1 MKKKTSLL
9 GLLVVLAVLGVGQ
22 ATGIDVLGVLGHML
36 TDQTINEERQLVKR
50 DMEGR
55 RIDGGASLS
64 PTAAQQVAQNG
75 DGGQTS
81 TSQAT
86 TPNRRQ
92 VCGTFVDIDTEA
104 EEALEAWGQQLG
116 LRNLEAFANVL
127 QFINQTGDLPD
138 CYLTKREANA
148 WGWDRGDDLWRVA
161 EGMSIGGDN
170 FQNREGLLPRRYNGR
185 YVEADLD
192 YRGRRRDARR
202 LVFVDDAEG
211 QWLIWITLDHYDSF
225 LRVSP

>member
-1 MKKKTSLL
+1 MKKKTSVI
-9 GLLVVLAVLGVGQ
+9 GLLVILAALGLGQ
-22 ATGIDVLGVLGHML
+22 ATGLDVLNVLGHML
-36 TDQTINEERQLVKR
+36 TDQYINEAQQLVKR
-50 DMEGR
+50 DVETR
-55 RIDGGASLS
+55 RIDGASGS
-64 PTAAQQVAQNG
+64 NEPVFKDSDTRQVA
-75 DGGQTS
+75 DSSQTIR
-81 TSQAT
+81 QD
-86 TPNRRQ
+86 RRQ

-104 EEALEAWGQQLG
+104 EAKLEAWGKQLG

-138 CYLTKREANA
+138 CYLTKQEANA
-148 WGWDRGDDLWRVA
+148 WGWDRGEDLWRVA
-161 EGMSIGGDN
+161 EGMSIGGDH

-211 QWLIWITLDHYDSF
+211 QWLIWVTLDHYDSF